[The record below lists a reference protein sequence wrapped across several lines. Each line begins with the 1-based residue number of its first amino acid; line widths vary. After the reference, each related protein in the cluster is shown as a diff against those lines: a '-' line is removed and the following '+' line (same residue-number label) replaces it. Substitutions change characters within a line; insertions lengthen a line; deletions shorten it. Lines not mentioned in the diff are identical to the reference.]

1 MTDDF
6 KLRHTF
12 KINLIVI
19 LINLQLKYNNLFMN
33 IIELE
38 SRDNWKIKN
47 LSKLKLKK
55 YRQKEGK
62 FVVENWKII
71 QDASKDKIYFSEIFV
86 TKNFLEKNK
95 EKLEEIFQ
103 NIQSDFIFLISEKI
117 VSQISSLKN
126 PEGVLAVYY
135 IKEVKLDFE
144 KDIIYLDSISDP
156 GNMGT
161 VLRSALA
168 FGMENIILN
177 EGCVDI
183 YNPKVIQSSKDAI
196 FKLNIS
202 FDSEKNILA
211 KIKERGIKV
220 FATDVKDGGEMETV
234 FKKEKNVCLIL
245 GNESRGVSPEFL
257 AMADEFINIK
267 TTNKIES
274 LNVAV
279 SAGIIFYEIFKAKRE
294 YNKAL

>member
-1 MTDDF
+1 
-6 KLRHTF
+6 
-12 KINLIVI
+12 
-19 LINLQLKYNNLFMN
+19 MN

-71 QDASKDKIYFSEIFV
+71 QDATADKIYFSEIFV

-95 EKLEEIFQ
+95 ERLEDIFSGSKAQ
-103 NIQSDFIFLISEKI
+103 YLFLISEKI
-117 VSQISSLKN
+117 ISQISSLKN
-126 PEGVLAVYY
+126 PEGILAVYH
-135 IKEVKLDFE
+135 IKENKLNFE

-161 VLRSALA
+161 ILRSALA
-168 FGMENIILN
+168 FGLEDIVLN

-183 YNPKVIQSSKDAI
+183 YNPKVIQAAKDAI
-196 FKLNIS
+196 FKLNIV
-202 FDSEKNILA
+202 FDSKADALKEIKKSGA
-211 KIKERGIKV
+211 KII
-220 FATDVKDGGEMETV
+220 ATDVRDGGELEDN
-234 FKKEKNVCLIL
+234 FKDKKNFCLIL
-245 GNESRGVSPEFL
+245 GSESKGVSQEALSL
-257 AMADEFINIK
+257 ADGFINIK

-279 SAGIIFYEIFKAKRE
+279 SAGIIFYEVFKTRTK